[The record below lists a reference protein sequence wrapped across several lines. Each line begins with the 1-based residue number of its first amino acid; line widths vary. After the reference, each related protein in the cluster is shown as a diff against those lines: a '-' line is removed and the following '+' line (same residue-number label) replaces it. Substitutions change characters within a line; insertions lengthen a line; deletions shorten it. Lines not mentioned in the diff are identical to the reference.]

1 MRNKSTLHIPH
12 RSSGGARGGQTPKR
26 IFILLAAFV
35 LALLAFISC
44 SEDRVT
50 DSYQV
55 HPTNWMDPYSE
66 EWHGTAA
73 LGSNSESC
81 GECHNITQPRAIM
94 HGSGTEGGD
103 CFECHYFYPH
113 PADYSQFHPIDITD
127 YSWMRIS
134 ECQSCHGVDFAGG
147 RAGSSCLSCHTE
159 PGGPAACI
167 TCHGTPPIEPMGSIP
182 PGAHGAHSRY
192 ACTEC
197 HSNVDDLSH
206 IDALPA
212 DVAFNDAHI
221 SNANGFPNS
230 YTPDPSELGNGT
242 CATYCHSD
250 LHSGPP
256 MVAVEW
262 ATGQTITQCRG
273 CHQVP
278 PTAPFHPTGNR
289 CHECHPHV
297 DPNSNY
303 NDANEIRF
311 LDPSLHVNG
320 VVNATFP

>member
-1 MRNKSTLHIPH
+1 MFTV
-12 RSSGGARGGQTPKR
+12 
-26 IFILLAAFV
+26 FV
-35 LALLAFISC
+35 LALFSFMSC

-55 HPTNWMDPYSE
+55 HPSNWMDPYSQ

-73 LGSNSESC
+73 LGSKGQSC
-81 GECHNITQPRAIM
+81 AECHNVST
-94 HGSGTEGGD
+94 SLGGVFPD
-103 CFECHYFYPH
+103 VLPPDPQEYVSDVACSNCHSYPH
-113 PADYSQFHPIDITD
+113 VSNYTANHPVHILNFEWQNLA
-127 YSWMRIS
+127 S
-134 ECQSCHGVDFAGG
+134 CQSCHGVDFAGG
-147 RAGSSCLSCHTE
+147 RSGSSCLTCHTE

-167 TCHGTPPIEPMGSIP
+167 TCHGMPPIEPIGSIP

-250 LHSGPP
+250 LHQGAPL
-256 MVAVEW
+256 VAVEW

-278 PTAPFHPTGNR
+278 PTAPFHPTENR
-289 CHECHPHV
+289 CHFCHPHV